1 MRTCS
6 RDEVAVI
13 LQIAALSKQNESD
26 SRFKA
31 ELVSDREEEREHF
44 EQQMEK
50 MRNEVELAR
59 EIVNSEA
66 LLTEKVDVAMQ
77 SRNVGQSYNLL
88 FVMF

>member
-26 SRFKA
+26 SRFNA

-77 SRNVGQSYNLL
+77 SRNVGQSYN
-88 FVMF
+88 